1 MCDIFF
7 VQILAFE
14 CIPSLAKEFRVAV
27 PDCLEECPRMC
38 KSRFKKT
45 SMKGYPLE
53 DIYAALGNTK
63 VYACIIM
70 DCKLGNLIII

>member
-1 MCDIFF
+1 
-7 VQILAFE
+7 
-14 CIPSLAKEFRVAV
+14 
-27 PDCLEECPRMC
+27 MC